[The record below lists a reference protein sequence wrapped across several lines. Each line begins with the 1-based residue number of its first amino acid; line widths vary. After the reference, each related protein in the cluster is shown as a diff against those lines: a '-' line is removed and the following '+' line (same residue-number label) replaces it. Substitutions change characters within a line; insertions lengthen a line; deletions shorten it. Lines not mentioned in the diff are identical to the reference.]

1 MEAEGVG
8 ASGFRDIRTPS
19 GGSILTSFLP
29 RPGVSWNAAAER
41 QVLGS
46 TQHPGHSLFLAK
58 AVWALEQCSPS
69 ACAESLVGGAP
80 HHDQQ
85 PKRLRNEYRLVR
97 QREQEAMR
105 PSSKLR
111 VVRNTLRTSSSRS
124 QVQGRTS
131 PPAIPRA
138 WLTDCANAELQP

>member
-1 MEAEGVG
+1 MEAEGIG

-80 HHDQQ
+80 TTTSNQNACAMSIGLYGKENKKLCVRAVSFELYGTHYERHHHA
-85 PKRLRNEYRLVR
+85 PKYREGPLHLLF
-97 QREQEAMR
+97 
-105 PSSKLR
+105 P
-111 VVRNTLRTSSSRS
+111 
-124 QVQGRTS
+124 G
-131 PPAIPRA
+131 PG
-138 WLTDCANAELQP
+138 